1 MLNNID
7 IDEMVVSNKFP
18 FGKQDSKYFI
28 GYKKSKEITPLCI
41 FFPYFF
47 LSDKTRCMYFM
58 IRDETFLDKCMI
70 IWEKVSNMMKKLIV
84 KLNMIKNI

>member
-1 MLNNID
+1 
-7 IDEMVVSNKFP
+7 MVVSNKFP

-28 GYKKSKEITPLCI
+28 GYKKNKEITLLCK

-58 IRDETFLDKCMI
+58 IKDETFLDKYMR
-70 IWEKVSNMMKKLIV
+70 IWEKVSNMRKKVNGKI
-84 KLNMIKNI
+84 NNDKNSRS